1 MGGARALAINL
12 LGLAVVVAAVLGL
25 IAIGEPWPQWVAIGI
40 GVYAVFSWA
49 CALKRRD
56 PPTFAL
62 IVGTP
67 AFLCT
72 VVAYGLNA
80 FLSYAASFWAAP
92 YALRELGATPA
103 SAGFLIGAAARPRG
117 SSG

>member
-1 MGGARALAINL
+1 MYNLVALAL
-12 LGLAVVVAAVLGL
+12 VVAAVSGL
-25 IAIGEPWPQWVAIGI
+25 VAAGEPWPQWVAIGI

-49 CALKRRD
+49 SALKRRD

-80 FLSYAASFWAAP
+80 FLS
-92 YALRELGATPA
+92 
-103 SAGFLIGAAARPRG
+103 
-117 SSG
+117 